1 MYPNNSLPA
10 ATGRRHGEAPPPV
23 PVKVKVERDLQAVTI
38 EGFRTLGIVSTFIA
52 SAEAQCL
59 GLVSDIPDHPKISEA
74 ATALLLVG
82 LLLSSFGAALS
93 LLSARWFEVLTDDQ
107 VELLEERLMEARR
120 KGARSS
126 MPLDAQELDSAQDI
140 KVEEPY
146 ADIIPTWKDRLVA
159 KALGTALVLVFCGFY
174 TFVVGMVLYAWIAR
188 SMATAIVNTVAA
200 AFGTSL
206 LVFMHLDFN
215 GIGVLKSMSFKRPRL

>member
-159 KALGTALVLVFCGFY
+159 KALGTALVLVF
-174 TFVVGMVLYAWIAR
+174 W
-188 SMATAIVNTVAA
+188 
-200 AFGTSL
+200 
-206 LVFMHLDFN
+206 
-215 GIGVLKSMSFKRPRL
+215 